1 MLLSSSKQKRDTSNC
16 VSFVVYKT
24 IITKNYVIMFLC
36 LFFLFLYLWH
46 FVFVEYFVA
55 GEGEGKEDRDER

>member
-1 MLLSSSKQKRDTSNC
+1 MLLSSSKQKRDTIAC

-36 LFFLFLYLWH
+36 LVFLFLYLRH

-55 GEGEGKEDRDER
+55 GEGECEEN